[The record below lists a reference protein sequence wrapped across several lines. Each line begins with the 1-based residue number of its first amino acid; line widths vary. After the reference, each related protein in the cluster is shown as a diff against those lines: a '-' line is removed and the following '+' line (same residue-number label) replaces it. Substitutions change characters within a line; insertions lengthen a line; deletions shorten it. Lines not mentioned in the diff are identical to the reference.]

1 MNKRKRVARKK
12 HSVKAKRLKR
22 QRRAAG
28 PASATRAAPAS
39 R

>member
-12 HSVKAKRLKR
+12 HGLKAKRLKR

-28 PASATRAAPAS
+28 TAGATRAAPAS